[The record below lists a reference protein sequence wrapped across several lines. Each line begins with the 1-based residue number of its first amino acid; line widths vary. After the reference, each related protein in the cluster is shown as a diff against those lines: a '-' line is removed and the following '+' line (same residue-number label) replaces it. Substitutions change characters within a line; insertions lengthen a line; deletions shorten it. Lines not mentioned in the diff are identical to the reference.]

1 MRAGQSSRTV
11 DHCEHLVK
19 IVAKPVQILDGSGT
33 VADKRTQAAE
43 TARLQQLQPGRRTT
57 MINKIGIIGGGYIG
71 GVLVQEIAR
80 RRLAREVG
88 LSDPAPFVNPG
99 DPPERQ
105 EITKKQSVAKGK
117 CLDIAEGLPTIRS
130 DVKLYGSK
138 DYSAIEGADLII
150 NTAGVPRKAR
160 PDGTFPTREEL
171 LTINLKVTNQV
182 AEGIKQ
188 NCPSAT
194 IISIANP
201 LDAIVYTLNKRL
213 APPKNKLMGMAGVL
227 DSGRYCYFVA
237 EAANVSVENVNAMV
251 LGGHGDTMVPVRS
264 SCLIAGIPVEKF
276 LDNDTLAG
284 IEARTRKAGGEVV
297 GLLGFGSAFASPAWS
312 ALEMAEAIIYDKRKI
327 MPVCAYLE
335 GEYGVDG
342 MFVGVPGII
351 GKNGVEKVIE
361 LDLTAEEKQ
370 AFANSA
376 GAVRKTCDEVDEM
389 LKSL

>member
-1 MRAGQSSRTV
+1 M
-11 DHCEHLVK
+11 L
-19 IVAKPVQILDGSGT
+19 
-33 VADKRTQAAE
+33 
-43 TARLQQLQPGRRTT
+43 
-57 MINKIGIIGGGYIG
+57 NKIGVIGGGFIG
-71 GVLVQEIAR
+71 GVLVQEIAK

-88 LSDPAPFVNPG
+88 LSDPAPMVNPD
-99 DPPERQ
+99 DPADRQ
-105 EITKKQSVAKGK
+105 ETTRKQSVAKGK
-117 CLDIAEGLPTIRS
+117 CLDVAEGLPTIRS
-130 DVKLYGSK
+130 DVRVVGSK
-138 DYSAIEGADLII
+138 DYSAIQGADLII

-160 PDGTFPTREEL
+160 PDGSFPTREEL

-182 AEGIKQ
+182 AEGIKA
-188 NCPSAT
+188 NCPDAT

-237 EAANVSVENVNAMV
+237 EAANVSVENVSAMV

-264 SCLIAGIPVEKF
+264 SCLIAGIPVAKF
-276 LDNDTLAG
+276 LDAETLAA

-327 MPVCAYLE
+327 MPVCAHLD
-335 GEYGVDG
+335 GEYGVKG

-361 LDLTAEEKQ
+361 LDLTDEEQ
-370 AFANSA
+370 AAFEHSA
-376 GAVRKTCDEVDEM
+376 GAVRKTCNEVDAM
-389 LKSL
+389 LSSL